1 MKIHV
6 RLFANLREK
15 IPGDSREHRGRTS
28 IEMEDHSTLQALLDA
43 FGISRRMSQMV
54 LVNGQQVSRDPVAR
68 AALEL
73 DDGDVVSVFP
83 PLAGG

>member
-15 IPGDSREHRGRTS
+15 IPGDPREHRGRTS
-28 IEMEDHSTLQALLDA
+28 LDLHDDATLQSLLDH
-43 FGISRRMSQMV
+43 FEISRRMSQMV
-54 LVNGQQVSRDPVAR
+54 LVNGQQVSRETAVR
-68 AALEL
+68 REL
-73 DDGDVVSVFP
+73 VLRDGDVVSVFP